1 LKGAIQGRRN
11 IHKVLRRN
19 GLFLANSVARRPAIR
34 RMASRV
40 RGYSLILLGISVIAV
55 VGWIA
60 VSDVDRS

>member
-1 LKGAIQGRRN
+1 
-11 IHKVLRRN
+11 
-19 GLFLANSVARRPAIR
+19 
-34 RMASRV
+34 MASRV